1 MTCSKS
7 TSGNAIKIEENI
19 IAVMGQVLE
28 DRQRPGSV
36 FTAITDEN
44 GFFDTYPRLMVTR
57 AAKAEGE
64 EASVADDPVRCRA
77 AATFQKRRFTC

>member
-1 MTCSKS
+1 MKT
-7 TSGNAIKIEENI
+7 
-19 IAVMGQVLE
+19 
-28 DRQRPGSV
+28 V
-36 FTAITDEN
+36 FRYLS
-44 GFFDTYPRLMVTR
+44 YPRLMVSLLQTDRIERLARPRGNVKAIEFWSVLKRIFTR

>member
-19 IAVMGQVLE
+19 TAVMGQVLE

-44 GFFDTYPRLMVTR
+44 GFFDTFHTP
-57 AAKAEGE
+57 
-64 EASVADDPVRCRA
+64 D
-77 AATFQKRRFTC
+77 